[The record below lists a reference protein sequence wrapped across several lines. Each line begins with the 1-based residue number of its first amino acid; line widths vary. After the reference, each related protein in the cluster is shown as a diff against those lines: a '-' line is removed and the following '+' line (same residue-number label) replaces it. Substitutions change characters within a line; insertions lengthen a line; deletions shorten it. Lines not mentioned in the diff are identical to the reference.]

1 METHTK
7 QHCLPAGTRSVPA
20 QLTLLATLALCLAL
34 GACADST
41 RETRVEQGNRD
52 DVLHFGN
59 GTEPQSLDPHIITGI
74 PENRIMGALFE
85 GLVTTH
91 PETLEIEPGVAQ
103 RWDIS
108 EDGRTYTFH
117 LNPAARWSNGDPI
130 TAEDFR
136 WSWQRALTPELANPY
151 AYMWAPVVN
160 AEEFANG
167 DISDF
172 SQVGVRVLDEH
183 TLQVQLVNP
192 TPYFLQLMDHMNTL
206 PVHRATVEAFGEET
220 SRLSRWAREGNIV
233 SNGPFRL
240 TEWVVNSHLRVEK
253 SDTYWNADNIRLNA
267 VVFYPTENQI
277 TEERMFRNGQLH
289 LTADVPMDKV
299 PVYLR
304 DEPELIKIH
313 PYLGTY
319 FYIINTTREPFTD
332 VRVRRAL
339 AKSVDR
345 ELLTETVM
353 EGIVTPAYAIVP
365 PDTRGYQPPRTFSH
379 DPARARELM
388 AEAGFPDGEGFPPFE
403 ILYNTHESHRQIAQ
417 VIQQMWQQTLG
428 IRASL
433 VNQEWQVYLD
443 TQDNMNYDVSRRG
456 WIGSYMDPNV
466 FLSLFLTDGGNN
478 RTGFSDARYD
488 ELILR
493 EAPSRLD
500 QNERF
505 AVMQEAETLL
515 LDAMPIIPI
524 YTYQSQQLLHPA
536 VRGRSPN
543 IIDHYNFRYIWLED
557 VSIEIDI
564 DD

>member
-206 PVHRATVEAFGEET
+206 PVHRATVEAFGEAT

>member
-1 METHTK
+1 VK
-7 QHCLPAGTRSVPA
+7 ISSAQAKIPWSV
-20 QLTLLATLALCLAL
+20 LTLSATLLLLTVLTL
-34 GACADST
+34 GGCADSG

-52 DVLHFGN
+52 GVLHFGN
-59 GTEPQSLDPHIITGI
+59 GTEPQSLDPHIITGV
-74 PENRIMGALFE
+74 PEDRIMKALFE
-85 GLVTTH
+85 GLVNTN
-91 PETLEIEPGVAQ
+91 PETLEIEPGVAT
-103 RWDIS
+103 RWEMS
-108 EDGRTYTFH
+108 EDGRTYTFY
-117 LNPAARWSNGDPI
+117 LNPDARWSNGDPI

-151 AYMWAPVVN
+151 SYMWAPVVN
-160 AEEFANG
+160 AEAFANG
-167 DISDF
+167 DIDDF
-172 SQVGVRVLDEH
+172 SQVGVQKLDEY
-183 TLQVQLVNP
+183 TLQVELFNP

-206 PVHRATVEAFGEET
+206 PVHRATVEAFGEPT

-253 SDTYWNADNIRLNA
+253 SDTYWDADKVRLNA
-267 VVFYPTENQI
+267 IVFYPTENLI

-304 DEPELIKIH
+304 DEPDLIKID

-339 AKSVDR
+339 TKSVDR
-345 ELLTETVM
+345 DLLAETVM
-353 EGIVTPAYAIVP
+353 EGIVEPAYGIVP
-365 PDTRGYQPPRTFSH
+365 PDTRGYHPPRTFSYNP
-379 DPARARELM
+379 DRARELL
-388 AEAGFPDGEGFPPFE
+388 AEAGFACGEGFPAFE
-403 ILYNTHESHRQIAQ
+403 LLYNTHESHRQIAQ
-417 VIQQMWQQTLG
+417 AIQQMWQRELG
-428 IRASL
+428 ISATL

-443 TQDNMNYDVSRRG
+443 TQSNMDYDVSRRG

-478 RTGFSDARYD
+478 HTGFADARYD

-493 EAPSRLD
+493 VAPSRLD
-500 QNERF
+500 QDERF
-505 AVMQEAETLL
+505 AAMQEAETRL

-524 YTYQSQQLLHPA
+524 YTYQSKQLLHPA
-536 VRGRSPN
+536 VQGRYPN

-564 DD
+564 EE